1 MKTLLLRFAAP
12 LQAWG
17 DESKYEIRGTRNEPT
32 KSGVIGMIAAAM
44 GLRRDSEEIAELS
57 AKLRMG
63 IRVDQPGR
71 VLRDF
76 HTALSPSYSAGGDL
90 RYDNAGKIIREKN
103 PFVTQRYYLC
113 DARFL
118 VGLECEDDAYLQSVA
133 KALSAPV
140 FPLFLGRRSC
150 PPSLPLQLGTVE
162 CDLETAMKMTEWIAA
177 DWFKEQQGSIRAR
190 MIIETKQGQEAWY
203 TQMDQPVS
211 FSPIHRR
218 YTLRGLNKE
227 QYVLLGR
234 PEHDPMID
242 L

>member
-17 DESKYEIRGTRNEPT
+17 DESKYDIRGTRNEPT

-44 GLRRDSEEIAELS
+44 GLRRDNEEIAEMS

-63 IRVDQPGR
+63 IRVDQPGT
-71 VLRDF
+71 VLCDF
-76 HTALSPSYSAGGDL
+76 HTALSPDYSANGDL
-90 RYDNAGKIIREKN
+90 RYDNTGKLIREKN
-103 PFVTQRYYLC
+103 PFVTKRYYLC

-118 VGLECEDDAYLQSVA
+118 VGLECEDDAYLQNIAEAVTT
-133 KALSAPV
+133 PV

-150 PPSLPLQLGTVE
+150 PPSLPVLLGTVE
-162 CDLETAMKMTEWIAA
+162 GDLEAALRGTEWIAA
-177 DWFKEQQGSIRAR
+177 DWFKNQQGSIRAS
-190 MIIETKQGQEAWY
+190 MIIETKRGQEAWH

-211 FSPIHRR
+211 YSPIHRR
-218 YTLRGLNKE
+218 YTLRGLDKE
-227 QYVLLGR
+227 QYVFLGR
-234 PEHDPMID
+234 PEHDPMKE

>member
-1 MKTLLLRFAAP
+1 MNTLLLRFAAP

-17 DESKYEIRGTRNEPT
+17 DESKYDIRGTRNEPT

-44 GLRRDSEEIAELS
+44 GLRRDSDEIAEIS

-63 IRVDQPGR
+63 IRVDQPGI
-71 VLRDF
+71 VIRDF
-76 HTALSPSYSAGGDL
+76 HTALSPAYSAGGDL
-90 RYDNAGKIIREKN
+90 RYDSAGNLIREKN

-118 VGLECEDDAYLQSVA
+118 VGLECEDDSYLQNVE
-133 KALSAPV
+133 KALNAPV

-150 PPSLPLQLGTVE
+150 PPSLPVLLGVKE
-162 CDLETAMKMTEWIAA
+162 CDLETALKEAEWIAA
-177 DWFKEQQGSIRAR
+177 DWYVEQKGVIRAR
-190 MIIETKQGQEAWY
+190 IITETHPGHAAWH

-234 PEHDPMID
+234 PEHDPMIA